1 MTTPPALRRPPG
13 RYDEPRQL
21 PRPVLLGGVAL
32 LVAALVGFAF
42 VGWRHYATSRT
53 PFTNLGYTATDSAVV
68 VRFQVVKDAGK
79 TVQCLL
85 QARDR
90 DNAEVGSLVTTIGP
104 DGSGTLTRAVT
115 VPTSRR
121 AVAGEVLS
129 CRPAN

>member
-13 RYDEPRQL
+13 RYDEPRKL
-21 PRPVLLGGVAL
+21 SRPVLLSGTAL
-32 LVAALVGFAF
+32 LVAALVGFAY
-42 VGWRHYATSRT
+42 VGWRHYAASRT
-53 PFTNLGYTATDSAVV
+53 PFTNLGYAVSDSAVV

-79 TVQCLL
+79 TVTCLL

-104 DGSGTLTRAVT
+104 DGSGTLKREVS
-115 VPTSRR
+115 VPTTRR
-121 AVAGEVLS
+121 AVAAEVLS